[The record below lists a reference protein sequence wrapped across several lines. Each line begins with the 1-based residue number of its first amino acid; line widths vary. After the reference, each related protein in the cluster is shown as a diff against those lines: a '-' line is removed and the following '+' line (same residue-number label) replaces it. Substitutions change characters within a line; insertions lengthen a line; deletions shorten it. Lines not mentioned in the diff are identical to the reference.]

1 MARLLNSAHDHLFRT
16 LGKVLRLGSRPES
29 VRFARPLFHK
39 ELMLQKQIPSV
50 QSFSAFHFF
59 SRVALTLL
67 LVSDRLRN

>member
-1 MARLLNSAHDHLFRT
+1 MVIFFARWVKFSDWVVARNLF
-16 LGKVLRLGSRPES
+16 G
-29 VRFARPLFHK
+29 FARPLFHK

-67 LVSDRLRN
+67 LESDRLRN